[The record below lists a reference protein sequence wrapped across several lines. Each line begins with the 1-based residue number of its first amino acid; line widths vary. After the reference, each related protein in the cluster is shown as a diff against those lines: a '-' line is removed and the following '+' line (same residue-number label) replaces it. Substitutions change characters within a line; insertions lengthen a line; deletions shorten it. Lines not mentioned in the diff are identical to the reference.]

1 LQTLQQTIDMDDEL
15 DVAIFLY
22 LSLKL
27 ILKKRTKKR
36 KWWVHPINSTRLS
49 HGCFYTLY
57 PLLRQDP
64 VRFFNYF
71 RMSQSSFDELL
82 TEIKDSITLQNTNMR
97 SAIPSEE
104 VLVLTLR

>member
-1 LQTLQQTIDMDDEL
+1 M
-15 DVAIFLY
+15 
-22 LSLKL
+22 
-27 ILKKRTKKR
+27 
-36 KWWVHPINSTRLS
+36 
-49 HGCFYTLY
+49 Y
-57 PLLRQDP
+57 PLLGQDP

>member
-1 LQTLQQTIDMDDEL
+1 MDDEL

-27 ILKKRTKKR
+27 IKKKRTKKR
-36 KWWVHPINSTRLS
+36 KWWVHRINSTRLS

-57 PLLRQDP
+57 PLLGQDP

-82 TEIKDSITLQNTNMR
+82 TKIKDLITLQNTNMR
-97 SAIPSEE
+97 SAIPPEE
-104 VLVLTLR
+104 VLALTLR